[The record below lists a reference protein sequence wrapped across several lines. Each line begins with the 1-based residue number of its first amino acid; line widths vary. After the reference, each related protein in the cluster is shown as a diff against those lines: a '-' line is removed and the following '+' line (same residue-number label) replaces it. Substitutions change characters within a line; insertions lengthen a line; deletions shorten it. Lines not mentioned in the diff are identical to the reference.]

1 MRLTRQS
8 HPTGRG
14 EAGPT
19 AHNGARGFTIIET
32 VVAMLIMLIAGLSA
46 TSLFVYSM
54 RNNTLAGA
62 RLAALALAQQRMER
76 LRNVPFDD
84 ASLDAGTINETL
96 TVTGSVYTVQT
107 TVCAASTCGGSD
119 TIKRITLQ
127 VTPYNS
133 TTNDHGAD
141 SAITL
146 TAERA
151 ALVTGPYLQ

>member
-8 HPTGRG
+8 HPNGKCAAAR
-14 EAGPT
+14 A
-19 AHNGARGFTIIET
+19 AHAGARGFTIIET

-54 RNNTLAGA
+54 RNNTLAGS

-84 ASLDAGTINETL
+84 ASLAAGTTSD
-96 TVTGSVYTVQT
+96 TVTVTDSVYTVQT
-107 TVCAASTCGGSD
+107 TVCADSTCGASD

-133 TTNDHGAD
+133 ITSDHGTN

-151 ALVTGPYLQ
+151 ALATGPYLQ